1 MYSLLCVINKVRVET
16 QLILIEIG
24 TRPLSHSKLELFL
37 ICVRGTIMYKFISQ
51 PINYLIGNIL
61 YKHLLD
67 YCSLSK
73 LYNMRYIMRFSDNLI
88 EHIYMYI
95 VYIDFKI
102 LQWCTL

>member
-1 MYSLLCVINKVRVET
+1 MYSLLCVINKVSGET
-16 QLILIEIG
+16 QLILIAIG

-37 ICVRGTIMYKFISQ
+37 ICVHGTIMYKFTGQ

-73 LYNMRYIMRFSDNLI
+73 LYNMRYIM
-88 EHIYMYI
+88 
-95 VYIDFKI
+95 
-102 LQWCTL
+102 